1 MNLNATLFVQ
11 CLVFFGLAWFTMR
24 FVWPPISKVLDE
36 RSERI
41 SRGLADAEAASVE
54 LSDARETARD
64 QIGQAKLA
72 AREITRQA
80 EMQASDILVRAQE
93 EASAIVARAQ
103 NLADQAAVQAKR
115 KAKEELMKDFSS
127 LVFDATK
134 AVLLREVDIDVHR
147 DILDQMI
154 YRDKFDEK

>member
-24 FVWPPISKVLDE
+24 FVWPPICKVLDE
-36 RSERI
+36 RSEKI

-54 LSDARETARD
+54 LSEARDTARD

-72 AREITRQA
+72 AREIARQA
-80 EMQASDILVRAQE
+80 EIQASDIVVRAQE

-103 NLADQAAVQAKR
+103 SLAEQASVQAKR
-115 KAKEELMKDFSS
+115 RAKEELVKDFSS
-127 LVFDATK
+127 LVFDATR
-134 AVLLREVDIDVHR
+134 AILRREVDVESHR

-154 YRDKFDEK
+154 RQDKSDEK